1 MSDVLVSINQIARE
15 SGVAASALRYYERC
29 GLINAGIKIGGRR
42 HYPPSILQ
50 RLSVIKVCQ
59 KIGFSLAEIGEL
71 LDGRPGRDR
80 AWREVAQARRSEVQ
94 RQINQLQHLLELLD
108 AAMDCSC
115 HRLYECPQMGPN
127 GHLAAKSP
135 RGGHRPVDGRT
146 QLPPVRAS

>member
-1 MSDVLVSINQIARE
+1 MSDVLVSINKIARE

-42 HYPPSILQ
+42 HYPPSIVQ

-59 KIGFSLAEIGEL
+59 KIGFSLAEIAEL
-71 LDGRPGRDR
+71 LDGRPGREG
-80 AWREVAQARRSEVQ
+80 AWREVAQARRGEVL

-108 AAMDCSC
+108 TAMDCNC

-127 GHLAAKSP
+127 GHLAARSP
-135 RGGHRPVDGRT
+135 ADGDRPADGRT
-146 QLPPVRAS
+146 HLPPGRAS